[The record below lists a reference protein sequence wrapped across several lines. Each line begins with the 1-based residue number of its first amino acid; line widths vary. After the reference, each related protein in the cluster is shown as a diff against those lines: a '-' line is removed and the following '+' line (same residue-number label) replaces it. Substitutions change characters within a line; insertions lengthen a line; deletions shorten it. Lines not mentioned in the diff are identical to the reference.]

1 MSFSYFEV
9 HITFYLYLCYFI
21 LQLLIIYVIISAF
34 YKWGNQGLERLSNIL
49 EGSLTWKVLELWFL
63 LKQFCFCER

>member
-9 HITFYLYLCYFI
+9 HITFYLYLCYFL

-34 YKWGNQGLERLSNIL
+34 YKRGNQGLERLSNIL
-49 EGSLTWKVLELWFL
+49 EGSLTWKVLEL
-63 LKQFCFCER
+63 